1 MIAMSIWINWN
12 PNPTGR
18 RVGDCA
24 VRAVAAALGVDWETA
39 YNLMA
44 DAGYNMG
51 DMPSSDSVWGA
62 VLRQHGFY
70 RAAISNTCPD
80 CYTAADFVR
89 DHPRGVYVLGFGGHV
104 ATARDGHIYDAWDSS
119 DEIPIYVWYRKEE

>member
-1 MIAMSIWINWN
+1 MSIWISWN
-12 PNPTGR
+12 PNPAGR

-39 YNLMA
+39 YDLIA

-51 DMPSSDSVWGA
+51 DMPSGNSVWGA

-70 RAAISNTCPD
+70 RYNLPETCPD
-80 CYTAADFVR
+80 CYTFEDFAQ
-89 DHPRGVYVLGFGGHV
+89 DHPRGVFVLGTGTHV
-104 ATARDGHIYDAWDSS
+104 ATVKDGILYDAWNSQR
-119 DEIPIYVWYRKEE
+119 EPIDFVWYRKD